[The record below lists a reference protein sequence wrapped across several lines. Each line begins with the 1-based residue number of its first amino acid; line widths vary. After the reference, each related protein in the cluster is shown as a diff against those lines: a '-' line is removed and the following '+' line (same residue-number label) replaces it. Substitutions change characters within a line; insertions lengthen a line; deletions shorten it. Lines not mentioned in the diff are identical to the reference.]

1 MKINKHQMPA
11 IVAVLLLSVAAPSCG
26 KHKTSSESEAPEV
39 SVASPEVDSVL
50 IHRTYPGVLI
60 ANRQVELMAR
70 VDGYL
75 RSKNYNSGDLVKE
88 GTVLFRIED
97 TNYRDQVQQAEAAL
111 STAEAN
117 LQYASSRYSAM
128 VEALKGDAV
137 SEMEVQQAKSTLAQC
152 EAAVKQSRAAL
163 ETARTQLSYC
173 TVTAPFT
180 GHISSAVHDVGSYLN
195 GAASP
200 VALASI
206 YEDAT
211 VIAQFS
217 IEDNATLARLRENI
231 KAGIIDYKHV
241 PITFSDAVSGDFYG
255 ELDYMAP
262 SVDTSTGTI
271 ILHAVIDNTDGLLK
285 SGMYASVD
293 LPVATDPRA
302 ILVKDG
308 SIGSD
313 QLGKYLYVVNDSDK
327 VVYTP
332 IKTGDLVRDSLRI
345 VTSGIRPTDR
355 YVTQA
360 LLKVRDGMTVKPITV
375 K

>member
-1 MKINKHQMPA
+1 MKINQHQLPA

-137 SEMEVQQAKSTLAQC
+137 SEMEVQQANTFALQAGGT
-152 EAAVKQSRAAL
+152 EAARARDRVPYMRGRR
-163 ETARTQLSYC
+163 RTQLHA
-173 TVTAPFT
+173 VTRC
-180 GHISSAVHDVGSYLN
+180 
-195 GAASP
+195 
-200 VALASI
+200 
-206 YEDAT
+206 
-211 VIAQFS
+211 
-217 IEDNATLARLRENI
+217 DNAVDRTAR
-231 KAGIIDYKHV
+231 HW
-241 PITFSDAVSGDFYG
+241 
-255 ELDYMAP
+255 
-262 SVDTSTGTI
+262 
-271 ILHAVIDNTDGLLK
+271 HAH
-285 SGMYASVD
+285 
-293 LPVATDPRA
+293 
-302 ILVKDG
+302 
-308 SIGSD
+308 
-313 QLGKYLYVVNDSDK
+313 
-327 VVYTP
+327 
-332 IKTGDLVRDSLRI
+332 
-345 VTSGIRPTDR
+345 
-355 YVTQA
+355 
-360 LLKVRDGMTVKPITV
+360 
-375 K
+375 